1 MKNITL
7 LSILFAVITLFA
19 GCKKKDEP
27 KVYKNAEIAPSI
39 TFKSSYKVGE
49 TITFDLTVTPDT
61 QCQLEGI
68 DVRLTT
74 VAADGSK
81 YTLKSFPTTLI
92 NPPTNQPYTHAVS
105 MPVVNQRVGDSN
117 IYSKGILEYVL
128 FYKSGCENETG
139 RYKNFVE
146 FNIVP

>member
-7 LSILFAVITLFA
+7 LSILFLAITLFA

-61 QCQLEGI
+61 QCQLEGAVI
-68 DVRLTT
+68 DLIAYKQDGTFVTLTAVSTINLTT
-74 VAADGSK
+74 
-81 YTLKSFPTTLI
+81 P
-92 NPPTNQPYTHAVS
+92 NNQPNTFNFAIK
-105 MPVVNQRVGDSN
+105 VNNKEVGKPET
-117 IYSKGILEYVL
+117 YSKGTIRYVL
-128 FYKSGCENETG
+128 FYKSGCENEGG
-139 RYKNFVE
+139 RAKNLVE
-146 FNIVP
+146 FDIVP

>member
-7 LSILFAVITLFA
+7 LSILFVVVIAFA
-19 GCKKKDEP
+19 GCKKKEEP

-49 TITFDLTVTPDT
+49 TITFDLIVTPDT

-68 DVRLTT
+68 T
-74 VAADGSK
+74 VKLATYAADGNK
-81 YTLKSFPTTLI
+81 YILKSFPTTLI
-92 NPPTNQPYTHAVS
+92 NPTTNQPYTHAVS

-117 IYSKGILEYVL
+117 IYSKGVLEYTL
-128 FYKSGCENETG
+128 FYKSGCENEG
-139 RYKNFVE
+139 GKAKDFVE